1 MQKPAPSPVP
11 TRLAKLSPRA
21 AVAVLLGLLMLVGVG
36 LALPPDINPTGS
48 AEGGDAALYRQTTQR
63 VAAGADYYQAAA
75 IEHRA
80 SAYPM
85 KPYTAVRP
93 PLLTEVTAMLGPD
106 MADALLR
113 LLAIAAATAT
123 VIRLAPA
130 MRAPFRE
137 AAILLAATSAGAFV
151 QSGMWVWHEVWAGL
165 LIMLALAC
173 RTDKH
178 WAASLA
184 LGLTAAL
191 IRELAFPFLPI
202 MAAAAWM
209 GGKRREAGGWL
220 IASAAVIA
228 LLALHWSMVARVAL
242 PSDVTS
248 PGWLAL
254 GGWRY
259 DLALAR
265 QSSLLI
271 ALPGWVAAIVT
282 PLALLGWCAKAGSY
296 AGRAAALLCLWLAAF
311 LLIGRPD
318 NAYWGFLFAPILPIG
333 LAFAPAALAD
343 LFKATRAARLPAA
356 LPAPARNRAATR
368 QPI

>member
-1 MQKPAPSPVP
+1 MQKSAPSPVP
-11 TRLAKLSPRA
+11 TRLAKLSPGA
-21 AVAVLLGLLMLVGVG
+21 AYAVLIGLLMLIGVG
-36 LALPPDINPTGS
+36 LALPPNISPTGS

-63 VAAGADYYQAAA
+63 VAGGADYYQAAA

-93 PLLTEVTAMLGPD
+93 PLLTEVTAKLGPS

-123 VIRLAPA
+123 VIRLAPG

-173 RTDKH
+173 RTDKD

-184 LGLTAAL
+184 FGLTAAL
-191 IRELAFPFLPI
+191 IRELAFPFLLI
-202 MAAAAWM
+202 MGVSAWM
-209 GGKRREAGGWL
+209 VGKRREAAGWL
-220 IASAAVIA
+220 TAAVIVLA

-271 ALPGWVAAIVT
+271 ALPAWVPAVVT
-282 PLALLGWCAKAGSY
+282 PLALLGWCAKAGGY
-296 AGRAAALLCLWLAAF
+296 AGRTAALLTLWLAAF

-343 LFKATRAARLPAA
+343 LFKVMRAGRQVSA
-356 LPAPARNRAATR
+356 LSAG
-368 QPI
+368 